1 MECTVNDLE
10 FENDQIFIISFF
22 VLIIFS
28 DLLVFLGLLILD

>member
-22 VLIIFS
+22 VLIMFLA
-28 DLLVFLGLLILD
+28 LLVLLGLLILD